1 MTSIPPIDTYLK
13 GALYDRLEDG
23 DPVAPLTGP
32 SRRGTVGKRDA
43 ARFCGSRRGRRR
55 DRCPGPGTAGG
66 PETDPA
72 GATEHA
78 HPDREETRVDQDPGE
93 DGRRIPATTDPRR
106 RAGATHG
113 VPGSGVPEH
122 LRMLGGPRGHLPHRR
137 LPMHPPV

>member
-1 MTSIPPIDTYLK
+1 MTSIPPIDTHLK

-93 DGRRIPATTDPRR
+93 DGRRIPATTR
-106 RAGATHG
+106 
-113 VPGSGVPEH
+113 SEEH
-122 LRMLGGPRGHLPHRR
+122 TSELQSRFDLVCR
-137 LPMHPPV
+137 LLLEKKKIDGLVFDDSMIRY